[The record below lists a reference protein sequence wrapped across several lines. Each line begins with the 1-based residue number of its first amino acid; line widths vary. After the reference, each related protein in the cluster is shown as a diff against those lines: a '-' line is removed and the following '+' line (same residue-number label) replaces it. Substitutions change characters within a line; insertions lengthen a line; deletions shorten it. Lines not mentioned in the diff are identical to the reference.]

1 MSMIATATIIATDGA
16 TRTLEIVGVGAGSAM
31 ITVTVDDG
39 RGVANS
45 RVSAEFEVEVE
56 ANIAPT
62 ITLTPSSD
70 QTLPVNS
77 TAHIVVSVADDNF
90 NLDDVVALEAYI
102 VKPNDCFGG

>member
-1 MSMIATATIIATDGA
+1 MTAD
-16 TRTLEIVGVGAGSAM
+16 S
-31 ITVTVDDG
+31 
-39 RGVANS
+39 VANS

-90 NLDDVVALEAYI
+90 NLNDVVYTGGDII
-102 VKPNDCFGG
+102 VKPNDCFGGNTQRKPTI